1 MADHD
6 TADKALKRNDFQAA
20 ERLYRE
26 MISQGKSSPATH
38 YGHAAAL
45 LGCKR
50 EKEARALIEKGKQ
63 LHPGHIPPYDIFS
76 NILKYNGNH
85 DASLKFLQ
93 AMCDA
98 CPDQVGYH
106 IRYGENLMQLERLQE
121 ADEWF
126 EKIKNAFPNSGP
138 HGYHILI
145 ALERGDCPQAIKRYE
160 YAKGRLEAKLAEACL
175 SLVSTNLTLRGVRNI
190 VEWLDTSDPDFGNDP
205 ALGILIGKSLKKA
218 NMVDKALAVFKK
230 IRETHPQYSAGY
242 LGYVEI
248 LLDLWRLDEARK
260 ESMDAAKRFPDDWRL
275 HMALARLTE
284 SPTDYSATAHLL
296 EKEIQSSDNIYLY
309 NDLGRAQMA
318 SGDEPAAL
326 QSFKTLHKLLYHQE
340 DQDAFI
346 DVSNMTKRRYAP
358 TEVMINAIRRLRET
372 EAERSSR
379 EHYCYVLA
387 GASRAGGSYFAQ
399 VLQEHFHAGPY
410 LPYVSDMA
418 MFGYPRGAIFV
429 SHSPYPPSPSY
440 YNHGD
445 VPLYHGRADVKKIFA
460 YRHPIDNILS
470 LWTSNFKIEHGDIS
484 DFIASRNTPF
494 DEFLEQNCRD
504 FVEYT
509 SSSKY
514 HNITWPV
521 LVEQM
526 QRFLEDPDFHHAK
539 LEDFYDEA
547 RKGEWS
553 ALLAHMGYND
563 REIGRLDVDSVPAPR
578 TAKYRYRSL
587 MHIPAFSDWV
597 SGIDEAT
604 RTLIHG
610 MGYEI

>member
-1 MADHD
+1 MAEHD
-6 TADKALKRNDFQAA
+6 TADNALKRNDFQAA

-26 MISQGKSSPATH
+26 MISRGDDSTVAY

-50 EKEARALIEKGKQ
+50 EKEALALIEEGKQ
-63 LHPGHIPPYDIFS
+63 LHPDHLPPYDVFS
-76 NILKYNGNH
+76 GVLKYNGNH
-85 DASLKFLQ
+85 DASLNFLQ

-106 IRYGENLMQLERLQE
+106 IRYGENLLQLERLKE
-121 ADEWF
+121 ADTWF
-126 EKIKNAFPNSGP
+126 EQIKNAFPNSGP

-145 ALERGDCPQAIKRYE
+145 ALERGNCAQAIERYE
-160 YAKGRLEAKLAEACL
+160 YAKGRLEAMLAEACL
-175 SLVSTNLTLRGVRNI
+175 HLVSTNLTLRGVRNI

-218 NMVDKALAVFKK
+218 NRVDKALAVFQK
-230 IRETHPQYSAGY
+230 IRADYPKYSAGY
-242 LGYVEI
+242 LGCIEI
-248 LLDLWRLDEARK
+248 LLDLWRLDEARRD
-260 ESMDAAKRFPDDWRL
+260 SMDATRRFPDDWQA
-275 HMALARLTE
+275 HMALARLTG
-284 SPTDYSATAHLL
+284 SPVDYSTAARLL
-296 EKEIQSSDNIYLY
+296 EKEIQSSENIYLY
-309 NDLGRAQMA
+309 NELGRAKMA
-318 SGDEPAAL
+318 SGDEAAAEN
-326 QSFKTLHKLLYHQE
+326 SFKTLHKLLYHQE
-340 DQDAFI
+340 YRDAFI
-346 DVSNMTKRRYAP
+346 DVSNMTKRRYGP
-358 TEVMINAIRRLRET
+358 TEVMINAIHRLQDT
-372 EAERSSR
+372 EAERASR
-379 EHYCYVLA
+379 KHYCYVLA

-399 VLQEHFHAGPY
+399 VLQEHFHVGPY

-418 MFGYPRGAIFV
+418 MFGYPRGAIFI

-440 YNHGD
+440 FDHGD

-484 DFIASRNTPF
+484 DFIASKNTPF

-504 FVEYT
+504 FIEYT

-521 LVEQM
+521 FVEQVL
-526 QRFLEDPDFHHAK
+526 RFLDDPDFHHAR
-539 LEDFYDEA
+539 LENFYDET
-547 RKGEWS
+547 RKSEWS
-553 ALLAHMGYND
+553 AILAHMGYD
-563 REIGRLDVDSVPAPR
+563 DQEIGRLDVNSVPAPR

-597 SGIDEAT
+597 SDIDEET
-604 RTLIHG
+604 RTLIHA